1 MNQRAKLHA
10 APGTLRPAPGRAE
23 QRRTGLKDRRAL
35 IPRREQGS
43 RPRSRRRAA
52 ASVPPPLL
60 LASHAPRRRHAPPPH
75 TSITARLRR
84 SPAPAQQSSADP
96 GGPEARCCLRLPRRS
111 QSGGRPFPG
120 QRRPREPIAAAELA
134 AGGGGGGGRG
144 GENGGRE
151 LSLPLLAGEGG
162 RQPMPRRRG
171 RAPGAGSLTVPRGRR
186 GPACSRRRQQPR
198 GRREGWCSA
207 AEPARVGS

>member
-35 IPRREQGS
+35 IPRPEQGN

-52 ASVPPPLL
+52 APVPLPLL

-96 GGPEARCCLRLPRRS
+96 GGPEARCCLRLH
-111 QSGGRPFPG
+111 RPL
-120 QRRPREPIAAAELA
+120 AE
-134 AGGGGGGGRG
+134 R
-144 GENGGRE
+144 
-151 LSLPLLAGEGG
+151 
-162 RQPMPRRRG
+162 
-171 RAPGAGSLTVPRGRR
+171 RAPVPGSAP
-186 GPACSRRRQQPR
+186 PA
-198 GRREGWCSA
+198 
-207 AEPARVGS
+207 